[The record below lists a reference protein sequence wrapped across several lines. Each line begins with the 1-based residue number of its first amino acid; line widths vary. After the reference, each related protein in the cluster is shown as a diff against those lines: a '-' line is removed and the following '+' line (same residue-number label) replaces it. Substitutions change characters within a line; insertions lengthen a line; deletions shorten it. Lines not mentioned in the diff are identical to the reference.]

1 MLTISRNLRDM
12 DVFSKSDPMCV
23 VYVKPFGSD
32 NFVEFKRTECIQ
44 NCLNPDFTVK

>member
-1 MLTISRNLRDM
+1 M

>member
-1 MLTISRNLRDM
+1 M

-32 NFVEFKRTECIQ
+32 SFVEFKRTECVE